1 MRLLILSMLIASAAS
16 AQTPK
21 VVLADSERQAAL
33 NSEIASENF
42 QAKLDVITRSER
54 YPGNDALLLISG
66 KMSFP
71 VRYQLIDIAKKSI
84 IVSTFSLFAGERDG
98 QIEDPST
105 RLMVEKLIA
114 AKRRG
119 VDVRMIIDGFS
130 SALTGAKSA
139 INVLRDAGIDI
150 VKYNPVVHQN
160 FELNWFTGLPHF
172 LYRFV
177 VLQNP
182 TTNRWHEKTLVVD
195 GQYAVIGGLNWG
207 EHYRDG
213 NNFSSAVNDV
223 TDFYQ
228 HPLIRDIRLP
238 PRGQWG
244 ASDPDAWRDTDVLVR
259 GPVVAAVVKQLL
271 LDFSILDVLHDKPR
285 SGQYKNASEQD
296 YANAEVLF
304 AIHFEDDPAFF
315 AETTSPALSSGVQA
329 RYVSQRPFLERRRS
343 ASIAAMRK
351 YAEQNELYVHA
362 ENPLLGISNLYVN
375 LINKA
380 EKQIL
385 WGSHANRPTPVMM
398 EALVAAA
405 KRGVQIFLIGNS
417 PESAEALPGN
427 GKFLYR
433 KASGLYDELL
443 SRGGGY
449 IRLFEWRR
457 DMNIDGRIVRGGAF
471 HSKVFSV
478 DGLITSVGPYNVSK
492 ASFGK
497 HTEGT
502 MVIIDPEFARQT
514 EQMFQHDLEFSREV
528 TRTEITIDQE
538 RQQLRAIAR
547 PRYRH

>member
-1 MRLLILSMLIASAAS
+1 MLIASTAA

-33 NSEIASENF
+33 SSEIASESF
-42 QAKLDVITRSER
+42 QAKLDVVSRSER
-54 YPGNDALLLISG
+54 YRENDALLLISG

-84 IVSTFSLFAGERDG
+84 IISTFSLFAGERDG

-105 RLMVEKLIA
+105 RLMVEKLIG

-119 VDVRMIIDGFS
+119 VDVRMISDGFS
-130 SALTGAKSA
+130 SALTGANSA
-139 INVLRDAGIDI
+139 INALRDAGIDV

-160 FELNWFTGLPHF
+160 FELNWFAGIPHF

-177 VLQNP
+177 ALQNP

-195 GQYAVIGGLNWG
+195 GEYAVIGGLNWG

-213 NNFSSAVNDV
+213 NNFSSSVNNV
-223 TDFYQ
+223 ADFYQ
-228 HPLIRDIRLP
+228 HSLIREIRLP
-238 PRGQWG
+238 PRDQWG

-259 GPVVAAVVKQLL
+259 GPVVAAVLKQLL
-271 LDFSILDVLHDKPR
+271 LDFSILDVLQDKSR

-296 YANAEVLF
+296 YANADALL
-304 AIHFEDDPAFF
+304 ATHLDDPIFF
-315 AETTSPALSSGVQA
+315 SETTSSALSSGLQA

-343 ASIAAMRK
+343 TSIAAMRN

-362 ENPLLGISNLYVN
+362 ENPLLGISNLYIN

-385 WGSHANRPTPVMM
+385 WGCHANRPTPVMM

-405 KRGVQIFLIGNS
+405 KRGVQIVLIGNS

-427 GKFLYR
+427 GKILYR
-433 KASGLYDELL
+433 KASGFYDELL
-443 SRGGGY
+443 TRGGGN

-457 DMNIDGRIVRGGAF
+457 EMNIDGRMVKGGAF

-478 DGLITSVGPYNVSK
+478 DGVITSVGPYNLSK

-514 EQMFQHDLEFSREV
+514 EQMFQHDLEFSSEV
-528 TRTEITIDQE
+528 TRTEITIDIE
-538 RQQLRAIAR
+538 
-547 PRYRH
+547 